1 MLIVGVVG
9 VLQFDVLA
17 FRLKSEYG
25 VELRTERLNYRFVR
39 WIKGDEIPAN
49 LNLTSST
56 LRAEDAAGRPVLLFE
71 NEWSISWATEHNRGL
86 ELSDTA
92 SRVWAVD

>member
-1 MLIVGVVG
+1 MASKLEAKT
-9 VLQFDVLA
+9 VLSVAAASAEAPSGPGLA
-17 FRLKSEYG
+17 AEPWSPEK
-25 VELRTERLNYRFVR
+25 VKELQ
-39 WIKGDEIPAN
+39 
-49 LNLTSST
+49 
-56 LRAEDAAGRPVLLFE
+56 AAGRPVLLFE